1 MLNSCAAM
9 NELKGFSS
17 FEDSERESD
26 FEDDSPGSP
35 RRTGVATPRRLAFT
49 DPRGGPS
56 FKSFSKAGLSSSAEP
71 TRQRNP
77 YAMGQKANQS
87 DTTPSRHHLFCSQV
101 CMLQLYCFLFKVKKI
116 KGIAQMWCRIKEE
129 SLI

>member
-1 MLNSCAAM
+1 M

-26 FEDDSPGSP
+26 FEDDSSGSP

-49 DPRGGPS
+49 DPRGGPP
-56 FKSFSKAGLSSSAEP
+56 FKSFTKAGLSSSAEP

-87 DTTPSRHHLFCSQV
+87 DTTPSRHHPLTSSHGMVISFVHKYV
-101 CMLQLYCFLFKVKKI
+101 CYSYTVFFS
-116 KGIAQMWCRIKEE
+116 R
-129 SLI
+129 